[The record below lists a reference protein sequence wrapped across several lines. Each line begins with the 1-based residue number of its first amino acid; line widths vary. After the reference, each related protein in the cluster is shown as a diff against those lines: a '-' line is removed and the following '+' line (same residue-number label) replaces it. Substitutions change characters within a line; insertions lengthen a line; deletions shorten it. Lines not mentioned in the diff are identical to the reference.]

1 MGPHPRCPSS
11 PNTSVKRTGARS
23 PRGVSSSRISKPPRP
38 PISSS
43 SSPSPSLSTREASS
57 VLLFFRLPSRWKE
70 AIEFEPVT
78 TSPLGRR
85 RQKKKIRQKNNIHSK
100 TIEFALSLSL
110 SLSRH
115 RESKNLYLSIHVFLL
130 HYVSLAHVLF
140 SSTSFLITTLIV
152 TS

>member
-1 MGPHPRCPSS
+1 MG
-11 PNTSVKRTGARS
+11 
-23 PRGVSSSRISKPPRP
+23 
-38 PISSS
+38 
-43 SSPSPSLSTREASS
+43 REASS

-110 SLSRH
+110 SLSPSGVK
-115 RESKNLYLSIHVFLL
+115 ESLFINSCLFVTLCVSRSCPLLLYSFPHDNLLL
-130 HYVSLAHVLF
+130 
-140 SSTSFLITTLIV
+140 
-152 TS
+152 